1 MGNVIQPLHP
11 ELVYRIAAGEVID
24 SLGAVVRELID
35 NALDAAAT
43 RISISL
49 WPDLGKVEVADNGVG
64 LTWIDL
70 QQAALPHTTSK
81 ISTFEHLS
89 ALHTLGFRGEAL
101 HSLTQLGTLE
111 ICSRAQSASTGW
123 QVRYDATG
131 AVAQATEI
139 AMAVGTTVTVTH
151 LFATWPSRQQVITPA
166 HQSLATL
173 QTMIGDY
180 ALCHPQVTWQTYHN
194 HRPWFSLAPGQNAK
208 DIMLQLIHKLTPE
221 DLRYETL
228 TVEIPEA
235 NAASPLFGPLTSPLA
250 RSKATLEVLVGLP
263 DRYHRHRS
271 DWVRVAVNGRRVS
284 VNAQSPSEQWGSLE
298 QSILNAFR
306 QMLPRHRHPLCW
318 IQLKVS
324 ANCVDWNRTASKS
337 HIYLH
342 QLEAW
347 KQQINQGIHRVLN
360 LSMSPDPSGLQMRQ
374 FLKSAEAKGRYA
386 LTPSVSLSDTLPDTR
401 PDASPESAV
410 ASKGLPLGALR
421 AIAQLHQ
428 TYIMAE
434 HPAGLWL
441 VEQHI
446 AHERVLYEKLCKDWQ
461 LINLETPLTLH
472 HLSPAQLQNLN
483 HLGLSV
489 EPFGPDLWVV
499 RTAPKILAVRPDC
512 LQAIYELSHCINP
525 QPALVATACRSA
537 IRNGQ
542 TLSLSEMQVLLDQWQ
557 QTQHPR
563 TCPHGR
569 PIYLRLDEQSLSKFF
584 RRHWVVGKSHGI

>member
-1 MGNVIQPLHP
+1 MGNAIQPLNS
-11 ELVYRIAAGEVID
+11 ELIYRIAAGEVID
-24 SLGAVVRELID
+24 SVGAVVRELID

-49 WPDLGKVEVADNGVG
+49 WTDLGKVEVADNGIG
-64 LTWIDL
+64 LTWADL

-81 ISTFEHLS
+81 ISTFEHLN

-101 HSLTQLGTLE
+101 HSLTQLGKLE
-111 ICSRAQSASTGW
+111 ICSRTQSSPSGW
-123 QVRYDATG
+123 HVYYDAKG

-139 AMAVGTTVTVTH
+139 AMAAGTTVTVTH
-151 LFATWPSRQQVITPA
+151 LFETWPSRQQELTPA
-166 HQSLATL
+166 NQWRSSI

-194 HRPWFSLAPGQNAK
+194 RLSWFNLAPGQTAK
-208 DIMLQLIHKLTPE
+208 DVGLQLIQKLTPD
-221 DLRYETL
+221 DLRYAVFP
-228 TVEIPEA
+228 VEIPDTHSHSLPA
-235 NAASPLFGPLTSPLA
+235 ISNATI
-250 RSKATLEVLVGLP
+250 EMLVGLP
-263 DRYHRHRS
+263 DRYHRHRP

-284 VNAQSPSEQWGSLE
+284 VNSQPSAESWGALE

-306 QMLPRHRHPLCW
+306 QVLPRHRHPFCW
-318 IQLKVS
+318 VHLKVS
-324 ANCVDWNRTASKS
+324 PDGVDWNRTASKS

-347 KQQINQGIHRVLN
+347 KRNIAASIHQLLN
-360 LSMSPDPSGLQMRQ
+360 LSASADPSGGQMRQ
-374 FLKSAEAKGRYA
+374 LFKSAEAKGRYA
-386 LTPSVSLSDTLPDTR
+386 LAPPLNLSASLPHAVEDEPSMDK
-401 PDASPESAV
+401 ASGGIA
-410 ASKGLPLGALR
+410 LGSLR

-428 TYIMAE
+428 TYIVAE

-446 AHERVLYEKLCKDWQ
+446 AHERVLYEQLCQDWQ
-461 LINLETPLTLH
+461 LTPLSIPLTLRN
-472 HLSPAQLQNLN
+472 LTEAQVQNLT
-483 HLGLSV
+483 HLGLLTD
-489 EPFGPDLWVV
+489 PFGTDLWIV
-499 RTAPKILAVRPDC
+499 RTAPKRLSERSDC
-512 LQAIYELSHCINP
+512 LQALYELSHCTDL

-542 TLSLSEMQVLLDQWQ
+542 TLSLTEMQTLLDQWQ
-557 QTQHPR
+557 QSQNPR

-584 RRHWVVGKSHGI
+584 RRHWVIGKSHGI

>member
-49 WPDLGKVEVADNGVG
+49 WTDLGKVEVADNGVG
-64 LTWIDL
+64 LTWANL

-101 HSLTQLGTLE
+101 HSLTQLGTIE
-111 ICSRAQSASTGW
+111 ICSRAQTSSTGW
-123 QVRYDATG
+123 QVCYDATG
-131 AVAQATEI
+131 AVAQAAET
-139 AMAVGTTVTVTH
+139 AMAAGTTVTVTH
-151 LFATWPSRQQVITPA
+151 LFETWPSRQQVITPA
-166 HQSLATL
+166 NQILSSI

-194 HRPWFSLAPGQNAK
+194 HRPWFSIAPGQNAK
-208 DIMLQLIHKLTPE
+208 DIMLQLIHKLKPE
-221 DLRYETL
+221 DLRCETL
-228 TVEIPEA
+228 TVEIPNA
-235 NAASPLFGPLTSPLA
+235 NASNASAL
-250 RSKATLEVLVGLP
+250 SKATLEILVGLP
-263 DRYHRHRS
+263 DRYHRHRP
-271 DWVRVAVNGRRVS
+271 DWVRFAVNGRRVS

-324 ANCVDWNRTASKS
+324 AGCVDWNRTASKS

-347 KQQINQGIHRVLN
+347 KQQITQSIHRVLN
-360 LSMSPDPSGLQMRQ
+360 LSTSSDPSVLQMRQ
-374 FLKSAEAKGRYA
+374 FLKSAEAKGRYG
-386 LTPSVSLSDTLPDTR
+386 LTPTLSLSDSLPDGSS
-401 PDASPESAV
+401 ASAAASES
-410 ASKGLPLGALR
+410 LPLGALR

-446 AHERVLYEKLCKDWQ
+446 AHERVLYEKLCQDWQ

-472 HLSPAQLQNLN
+472 HLSPTQLQNLA
-483 HLGLSV
+483 HLGLPA
-489 EPFGPDLWVV
+489 EPFGSDLWVV
-499 RTAPKILAVRPDC
+499 RTAPKILAARTDC
-512 LQAIYELSHCINP
+512 LQAIYELSHCTDP

>member
-1 MGNVIQPLHP
+1 MGNLIQPLHP

-64 LTWIDL
+64 LTWTNL

-123 QVRYDATG
+123 HVRYDGAG
-131 AVAQATEI
+131 AVVQAAEI
-139 AMAVGTTVTVTH
+139 AMAEGTTVTVTH
-151 LFATWPSRQQVITPA
+151 LFETWPSRQQVITPA
-166 HQSLATL
+166 HQHLSSL
-173 QTMIGDY
+173 QTMMGDY

-194 HRPWFSLAPGQNAK
+194 HRPWFSIAPGQNAK
-208 DIMLQLIHKLTPE
+208 DIMLQLLPKLTPE

-228 TVEIPEA
+228 TVEVPDA
-235 NAASPLFGPLTSPLA
+235 NAAGSLTSTLA
-250 RSKATLEVLVGLP
+250 LSKATLEVLVGLP
-263 DRYHRHRS
+263 DRHHRHRP
-271 DWVRVAVNGRRVS
+271 DWVRVAVNGRRVC
-284 VNAQSPSEQWGSLE
+284 VNAQSSSEQWGSLE

-324 ANCVDWNRTASKS
+324 ADCVDWNRTASKS

-347 KQQINQGIHRVLN
+347 KQQITQGIHRVLN
-360 LSMSPDPSGLQMRQ
+360 LSTPSDPSGLQMRQ

-386 LTPSVSLSDTLPDTR
+386 LTPSLRLSDTLPN
-401 PDASPESAV
+401 ASPQSVEA
-410 ASKGLPLGALR
+410 ASGSLPLGALR

-446 AHERVLYEKLCKDWQ
+446 AHERVLYEQLCQDWQ
-461 LINLETPLTLH
+461 LINLDTPLTLH
-472 HLSPAQLQNLN
+472 HLSPTQLQNLT
-483 HLGLSV
+483 HLGLPP
-489 EPFGPDLWVV
+489 EPFGPDLWMV
-499 RTAPKILAVRPDC
+499 RAAPKILASRPDC
-512 LQAIYELSHCINP
+512 LQAIYELSHCTDP

-542 TLSLSEMQVLLDQWQ
+542 ALSLSEMQVLLDQWQ

-584 RRHWVVGKSHGI
+584 RRH

>member
-1 MGNVIQPLHP
+1 MVHQTEGMGNVIQPLHP

-64 LTWIDL
+64 LTWTNL

-111 ICSRAQSASTGW
+111 ICSRAQTPSTGW

-131 AVAQATEI
+131 AVTQATEI
-139 AMAVGTTVTVTH
+139 AMAAGTTVTVTH
-151 LFATWPSRQQVITPA
+151 LFETWPSRQQVITPT
-166 HQSLATL
+166 HQTL
-173 QTMIGDY
+173 SSIQAMMGDY

-194 HRPWFSLAPGQNAK
+194 HRPWFSIAPGQNAK
-208 DIMLQLIHKLTPE
+208 DIMLQLIPKLIPE

-228 TVEIPEA
+228 TVEIPDA
-235 NAASPLFGPLTSPLA
+235 NGSSASVL
-250 RSKATLEVLVGLP
+250 SKATLDVLVGLP
-263 DRYHRHRS
+263 DRYHRHRP

-318 IQLKVS
+318 IGLKVS
-324 ANCVDWNRTASKS
+324 ASCVDWNRTASKS

-347 KQQINQGIHRVLN
+347 KQQITQGIHRVLS
-360 LSMSPDPSGLQMRQ
+360 LPTSPDPSGLQMRQ
-374 FLKSAEAKGRYA
+374 FLKSAEAKGRYG
-386 LTPSVSLSDTLPDTR
+386 LTPSLSLSDTLPD
-401 PDASPESAV
+401 ASPESAA
-410 ASKGLPLGALR
+410 ASEGLPLGALR

-446 AHERVLYEKLCKDWQ
+446 AHERVLYEQLCQDWQ
-461 LINLETPLTLH
+461 IINLETPLTLT
-472 HLSPAQLQNLN
+472 HLSPAQLQNLA
-483 HLGLSV
+483 HLGLPA
-489 EPFGPDLWVV
+489 EPFGSELWVV
-499 RTAPKILAVRPDC
+499 RTAPKILAARPDC
-512 LQAIYELSHCINP
+512 LHAIYELSHCTDP